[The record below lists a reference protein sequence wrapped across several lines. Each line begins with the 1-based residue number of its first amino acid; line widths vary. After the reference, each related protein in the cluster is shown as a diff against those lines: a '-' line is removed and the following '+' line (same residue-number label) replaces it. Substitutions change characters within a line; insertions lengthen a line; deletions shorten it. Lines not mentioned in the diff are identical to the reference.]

1 MRIGAGRR
9 IFKNRTNFRTETR
22 FTGLPDHRQFLPCD
36 CTQPIATLKG
46 GLSTSMKGI
55 GYECAGAFVL
65 WMVVVLL
72 SGCRALSAPE
82 ETTSARPVFNVQQIG
97 VVSNPALSE
106 ASGMAHARREA
117 DLLWMINDGGH
128 PAELFAVGTDGRD
141 QGRVAIEGAVNID
154 WEDLAG
160 FELEGRA
167 FILIA
172 DVGDNHAV
180 RNSSVIY
187 VVAEPAR
194 QASGRFP
201 PRIDVAWQFRFRYED
216 GPRDCEAVGVDPQAE
231 QILLITKRTVPPQ
244 IYALPLRPMAGL
256 LATARRVGEV
266 PLIPP
271 PTAADLIADPR
282 WGPTKSQPTAL
293 DIHSDNRLAVVLT
306 YKDAYLFPRTAGEIW
321 AAGLAREPLAIR
333 LLPLKQAETAAFAP
347 QGRTVNVSTE
357 QLPAP
362 LLEVDLPR
370 SLFQR

>member
-1 MRIGAGRR
+1 MKRIKVIGFQFPGAP
-9 IFKNRTNFRTETR
+9 
-22 FTGLPDHRQFLPCD
+22 L
-36 CTQPIATLKG
+36 
-46 GLSTSMKGI
+46 
-55 GYECAGAFVL
+55 L
-65 WMVVVLL
+65 WMVLALL
-72 SGCRALSAPE
+72 SGCRTPSAPE
-82 ETTSARPVFNVQQIG
+82 APSTERPVLAIRQAG
-97 VVSNPALSE
+97 LVSNRALTE
-106 ASGMAHARREA
+106 ASGMAHARRET
-117 DLLWMINDGGH
+117 DLLWMVNDGGH

-141 QGRVAIEGAVNID
+141 QGQVAVEGAVNTD

-180 RNSSVIY
+180 RDSSVIY

-201 PRIDVAWQFRFRYED
+201 SRIAVAWQFRFRYED

-256 LATARRVGEV
+256 LVTARRVGKV

-271 PTAADLIADPR
+271 PTASDLIADPL

-293 DIHSDNRLAVVLT
+293 DIHSDNRLAVLLT
-306 YKDAYLFPRTAGEIW
+306 YKDAYLFPRAAGETW

-347 QGRTVNVSTE
+347 QGRTFNVSTE